1 MSEKYETIVPSEPDA
16 GERLQWVSWLRSA
29 APYVH
34 LHHGRTFVISFAGE
48 VVADKTLLN
57 HLVMDVSLI
66 ASMGMRVV
74 LVHGSRPQ
82 IEELMG
88 LRKLE
93 GQFYKGVRITGP
105 QELECV
111 KEACGETRFDIEA
124 AFSQGLPNT
133 PMQHSRIKVVS
144 GNFVTAR
151 PMGII
156 DGVDYLHTGVV
167 RKVDAESIQD
177 LLSRGNIVLVSP
189 TGFSPTGE
197 AFNLTTEDVAT
208 AIAVAIHADKL
219 ILSVGVD
226 GVRVRGEK
234 QQDLTAQQAQ
244 ALIQSKQ
251 VDDEDVYNLGYA
263 LRAIKGGVDRVHIVP
278 YAMDGSILTELF
290 THDGVGTMM
299 TMENLESLRQATSD
313 DVSGL
318 IKLLEPLEEDGT
330 LVKRPREKLERDISH
345 FTVLEHDGVIY
356 GSAALYQF
364 PEEKLGEM
372 AALTVDVAY
381 QGFGDGER
389 LLRHIENQAR
399 KAGLNRLFVLT
410 TRTMHW
416 FLKRGFRPAG
426 VDDLPIE
433 KRRLYNWQRRS
444 QIFIKDL

>member
-48 VVADKTLLN
+48 VVADRTLLN

-82 IEELMG
+82 IEELMS

-226 GVRVRGEK
+226 GVRIQGEK

-278 YAMDGSILTELF
+278 YAMDGGILTELF
-290 THDGVGTMM
+290 THDGVGTMIS
-299 TMENLESLRQATSD
+299 TENMESLREATID
-313 DVSGL
+313 DVAA
-318 IKLLEPLEEDGT
+318 IVKLLE
-330 LVKRPREKLERDISH
+330 
-345 FTVLEHDGVIY
+345 
-356 GSAALYQF
+356 
-364 PEEKLGEM
+364 
-372 AALTVDVAY
+372 
-381 QGFGDGER
+381 R
-389 LLRHIENQAR
+389 LKP
-399 KAGLNRLFVLT
+399 KAF
-410 TRTMHW
+410 W
-416 FLKRGFRPAG
+416 
-426 VDDLPIE
+426 
-433 KRRLYNWQRRS
+433 
-444 QIFIKDL
+444 

>member
-48 VVADKTLLN
+48 VVADRTLLN

-151 PMGII
+151 PMG
-156 DGVDYLHTGVV
+156 
-167 RKVDAESIQD
+167 S
-177 LLSRGNIVLVSP
+177 
-189 TGFSPTGE
+189 
-197 AFNLTTEDVAT
+197 
-208 AIAVAIHADKL
+208 
-219 ILSVGVD
+219 
-226 GVRVRGEK
+226 
-234 QQDLTAQQAQ
+234 LTAWIICIP
-244 ALIQSKQ
+244 ALSAKWMPKAFRIC
-251 VDDEDVYNLGYA
+251 Y
-263 LRAIKGGVDRVHIVP
+263 RAE
-278 YAMDGSILTELF
+278 IL
-290 THDGVGTMM
+290 
-299 TMENLESLRQATSD
+299 
-313 DVSGL
+313 
-318 IKLLEPLEEDGT
+318 
-330 LVKRPREKLERDISH
+330 
-345 FTVLEHDGVIY
+345 
-356 GSAALYQF
+356 
-364 PEEKLGEM
+364 
-372 AALTVDVAY
+372 
-381 QGFGDGER
+381 
-389 LLRHIENQAR
+389 
-399 KAGLNRLFVLT
+399 
-410 TRTMHW
+410 
-416 FLKRGFRPAG
+416 FL
-426 VDDLPIE
+426 
-433 KRRLYNWQRRS
+433 
-444 QIFIKDL
+444 